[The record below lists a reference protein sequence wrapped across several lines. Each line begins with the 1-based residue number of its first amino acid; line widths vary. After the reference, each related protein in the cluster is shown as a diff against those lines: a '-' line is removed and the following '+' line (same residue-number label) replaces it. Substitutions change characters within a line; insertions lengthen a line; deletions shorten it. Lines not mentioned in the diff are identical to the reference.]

1 MVDCV
6 IKDSCKLYDSDKDV
20 CPYVNNETKICMRK
34 YKINYLLDQALL
46 SDAQKIRKALL
57 LDVNKIDLQAFTNL
71 NIIKNDIISFAKNGD
86 NIYIY
91 SKIPGNGKTSWAIK
105 LIQSYINKIWAESQL
120 TCRVLFIN
128 VPKFLL
134 SLKASISNQ
143 SDYIDHI
150 NKYVNSADIVVWDD
164 IGTKVATEFEHEH
177 LLSLIDSRLLDNKAN
192 IFTSNII
199 PNELSGFIGD
209 RLASRII
216 NTSKTIEFLGADKR
230 GLKLR

>member
-1 MVDCV
+1 MVDCF
-6 IKDSCKLYDSDKDV
+6 IKDTCKIYDSKQDS
-20 CPYVNNETKICMRK
+20 CPYINSEVKPCMRQ

-46 SDAQKIRKALL
+46 SDAQKTRKALL
-57 LDVNKIDLQAFTNL
+57 LDVNKIDLQAFTDL
-71 NIIKNDIISFAKNGD
+71 NIIKNNIVSFAKNGD

-91 SKIPGNGKTSWAIK
+91 SRIPGNGKTSWAIK
-105 LIQSYINKIWAESQL
+105 LIQSYINRIWAESKL

-143 SDYIDHI
+143 NDYVDHI
-150 NKYVNSADIVVWDD
+150 NAYVNSADIVVWDD

-177 LLSLIDSRLLDNKAN
+177 LLSLIDSRLLDNKSN
-192 IFTSNII
+192 IFTSNIV
-199 PNELSGFIGD
+199 PNELSSFVGD

-230 GLKLR
+230 GLKLK

>member
-6 IKDSCKLYDSDKDV
+6 IKDSCKLYDSDKDI

-71 NIIKNDIISFAKNGD
+71 NIIKTDIVSFAKNGD

-150 NKYVNSADIVVWDD
+150 NRYVNSADIVVWDD

>member
-20 CPYVNNETKICMRK
+20 CPYINNETKICMRK

-128 VPKFLL
+128 VPKF
-134 SLKASISNQ
+134 KASISNQ

-150 NKYVNSADIVVWDD
+150 NRYVNSADIVVWDD

-216 NTSKTIEFLGADKR
+216 NTSKSIEFLGADKR

>member
-1 MVDCV
+1 MQECFV
-6 IKDSCKLYDSDKDV
+6 KDICNLYKDNT
-20 CPYVNNETKICMRK
+20 CPHENDFCMRQ
-34 YKINYLLDQALL
+34 YKIDYLLDQALL
-46 SDAQKIRKALL
+46 SSAQKQRKALL
-57 LDVNKIDLQAFTNL
+57 LDVNKRDLEAFSELNTIKNNIVSFTN
-71 NIIKNDIISFAKNGD
+71 NGN

-105 LIQSYINKIWAESQL
+105 LIQAYVYKIWPESKL

-128 VPKFLL
+128 VPKFLIA
-134 SLKASISNQ
+134 LKASISNQ

-150 NKYVNSADIVVWDD
+150 NKYVNSADIVIWDD

-177 LLSLIDSRLLDNKAN
+177 LLSLIDSRLLDNKSN

-199 PNELSGFIGD
+199 PNDLSGFVGD

-216 NTSKTIEFLGADKR
+216 NTSKTVEFLGADKR
-230 GLKLR
+230 GLRVK

>member
-1 MVDCV
+1 MVDCF
-6 IKDSCKLYDSDKDV
+6 IKDTCKIYDNEKES
-20 CPYVNNETKICMRK
+20 CPYTNSEIKPCMRQ

-46 SDAQKIRKALL
+46 SDAQKTRKALL
-57 LDVNKIDLQAFTNL
+57 LDVNKIDLQAFTDL
-71 NIIKNDIISFAKNGD
+71 SIIKNNIVSFAKNGD
-86 NIYIY
+86 NVYIY

-105 LIQSYINKIWAESQL
+105 LIQSYVNRIWAESKL

-134 SLKASISNQ
+134 ALKASISNQ

-150 NKYVNSADIVVWDD
+150 NTYVNSADIVVWDD

-177 LLSLIDSRLLDNKAN
+177 LLSLIDSRLLDNKSN

-199 PNELSGFIGD
+199 PNELSSFVGD

-216 NTSKTIEFLGADKR
+216 NTSKTIEFLGTDKR
-230 GLKLR
+230 GLKLK

>member
-1 MVDCV
+1 MVDCI
-6 IKDSCKLYDSDKDV
+6 IKDTCKLYDNDKDI

-34 YKINYLLDQALL
+34 YKINYLLNQALL

-57 LDVNKIDLQAFTNL
+57 LDVNKIDLQAFTDL
-71 NIIKNDIISFAKNGD
+71 NIIKTDIVSFAKNGD

-143 SDYIDHI
+143 SSCHQ
-150 NKYVNSADIVVWDD
+150 
-164 IGTKVATEFEHEH
+164 
-177 LLSLIDSRLLDNKAN
+177 KAYWP
-192 IFTSNII
+192 IF
-199 PNELSGFIGD
+199 
-209 RLASRII
+209 A
-216 NTSKTIEFLGADKR
+216 
-230 GLKLR
+230 

>member
-20 CPYVNNETKICMRK
+20 CPYINNETKICMRK

-71 NIIKNDIISFAKNGD
+71 NIIKNDIVSFAKNGD

>member
-20 CPYVNNETKICMRK
+20 CPYINNETKICMRK

-150 NKYVNSADIVVWDD
+150 NRYVNSADIVVWDD

>member
-1 MVDCV
+1 MVNCF
-6 IKDSCKLYDSDKDV
+6 IKDTCKIFNSEEDS
-20 CPYVNNETKICMRK
+20 CPYENSEVKPCMRQ

-57 LDVNKIDLQAFTNL
+57 LDVNKI
-71 NIIKNDIISFAKNGD
+71 
-86 NIYIY
+86 
-91 SKIPGNGKTSWAIK
+91 
-105 LIQSYINKIWAESQL
+105 WAESSL

-134 SLKASISNQ
+134 ALKASISNQ

-150 NKYVNSADIVVWDD
+150 NMYVNSADIVIWDD

-177 LLSLIDSRLLDNKAN
+177 LLSLIDSRLLDNKSN

-199 PNELSGFIGD
+199 PNELSSFVGD

-216 NTSKTIEFLGADKR
+216 NTSKTIEFLGTDKR
-230 GLKLR
+230 GLKLK

>member
-1 MVDCV
+1 MVDCF
-6 IKDSCKLYDSDKDV
+6 IKDTCKIYDNEKES
-20 CPYVNNETKICMRK
+20 CPYANSEIKPCMRQ

-46 SDAQKIRKALL
+46 SDAQKTRKALL
-57 LDVNKIDLQAFTNL
+57 LDVNKIDLQAFTDL
-71 NIIKNDIISFAKNGD
+71 NIIKNNIVSFAKNGN

-105 LIQSYINKIWAESQL
+105 LIQSYVNRIWAESKL

-134 SLKASISNQ
+134 ALKASISNQ
-143 SDYIDHI
+143 SDYVDHI
-150 NKYVNSADIVVWDD
+150 NTYVNSADIVVWDD

-177 LLSLIDSRLLDNKAN
+177 LLSLIDSRLLDNKSN

-199 PNELSGFIGD
+199 PNDLSSFVGD

-216 NTSKTIEFLGADKR
+216 NTSKTIEFLGTDKR
-230 GLKLR
+230 GLKLK

>member
-20 CPYVNNETKICMRK
+20 CPYINNETKICMRK

-57 LDVNKIDLQAFTNL
+57 LDVNKIDLQAFTDL
-71 NIIKNDIISFAKNGD
+71 NIIKNDIVSFAKNGD

>member
-1 MVDCV
+1 MVDCI
-6 IKDSCKLYDSDKDV
+6 IKDTCKLYDNDKDI
-20 CPYVNNETKICMRK
+20 CPYVNNEIKVCMRK

-57 LDVNKIDLQAFTNL
+57 LDVNKIDLQAFTDL
-71 NIIKNDIISFAKNGD
+71 NIIKNDIVSFAKNGD

>member
-1 MVDCV
+1 MVNCF
-6 IKDSCKLYDSDKDV
+6 IKDTCKIFNSEEDS
-20 CPYVNNETKICMRK
+20 CPYENSEVKPCMRQ

-71 NIIKNDIISFAKNGD
+71 NIIKNNIEKKKKNGD

-105 LIQSYINKIWAESQL
+105 LIQSYINKIWAESSL

-134 SLKASISNQ
+134 ALKASISNQ

-150 NKYVNSADIVVWDD
+150 NMYVNSADIVIWDD

-177 LLSLIDSRLLDNKAN
+177 LLSLIDSRLLDNKSN

-199 PNELSGFIGD
+199 PNELSSFVGD

-216 NTSKTIEFLGADKR
+216 NTSKTIEFLGTDKR
-230 GLKLR
+230 GLKLK

>member
-1 MVDCV
+1 MVDCF
-6 IKDSCKLYDSDKDV
+6 IKDTCKIYDNEKES
-20 CPYVNNETKICMRK
+20 CPYINSEIKPCMRQ

-46 SDAQKIRKALL
+46 SDAQKTRKALL
-57 LDVNKIDLQAFTNL
+57 LDVNKIDLQAFTDL
-71 NIIKNDIISFAKNGD
+71 SIIKNNIVSFAKNGD

-105 LIQSYINKIWAESQL
+105 LIQSYVNRIWAESKL

-134 SLKASISNQ
+134 ALKASISNQ

-150 NKYVNSADIVVWDD
+150 NTYVNSADIVVWDD

-177 LLSLIDSRLLDNKAN
+177 LLSLIDSRLLDNKSN
-192 IFTSNII
+192 IFTSNIV
-199 PNELSGFIGD
+199 PNELSSFVGD

-216 NTSKTIEFLGADKR
+216 NTSKTIEFLGMDKR
-230 GLKLR
+230 GLKLK

>member
-1 MVDCV
+1 MVNCFV
-6 IKDSCKLYDSDKDV
+6 KDTCKIYDIEQDN
-20 CPYVNNETKICMRK
+20 CPYKDNEDKPCIRQ

-46 SDAQKIRKALL
+46 SDPQKTRKALL
-57 LDVNKIDLQAFTNL
+57 LDVNKIDLQAFTDL
-71 NIIKNDIISFAKNGD
+71 NIIKNNIVSFAMNGN

-91 SKIPGNGKTSWAIK
+91 SRIPGNGKTSWAIK
-105 LIQSYINKIWAESQL
+105 LIQSYINRIWAESKL

-143 SDYIDHI
+143 NDYVDHI
-150 NKYVNSADIVVWDD
+150 NAYVNVADIVVWDD

-177 LLSLIDSRLLDNKAN
+177 LLSLIDSRLLDNKSN
-192 IFTSNII
+192 IFTSNIV
-199 PNELSGFIGD
+199 PNELSSFVGD

-230 GLKLR
+230 GLKLK

>member
-1 MVDCV
+1 MVECF
-6 IKDSCKLYDSDKDV
+6 IKDTCNIYDKDNDC
-20 CPYVNNETKICMRK
+20 CPYMDTEVRPCMRQ

-46 SDAQKIRKALL
+46 SEAQKTRKALL
-57 LDVNKIDLQAFTNL
+57 LDVNKVDLQAFTDL
-71 NIIKNDIISFAKNGD
+71 NYIKTHIVSFAKNG
-86 NIYIY
+86 NNVYIY

-105 LIQSYINKIWAESQL
+105 LIQSFINKVWAESKL

-134 SLKASISNQ
+134 ALKASISEQ

-150 NKYVNSADIVVWDD
+150 NQYVNSADIVVWDD

-177 LLSLIDSRLLDNKAN
+177 LLSLIDSRLLDNKSN

-199 PNELSGFIGD
+199 PNELSSFVGD

-216 NTSKTIEFLGADKR
+216 NTSKTIEFLGMDKR
-230 GLKLR
+230 GLKIK

>member
-1 MVDCV
+1 MVNCFT
-6 IKDSCKLYDSDKDV
+6 KDTCKLYNSEEDT
-20 CPYVNNETKICMRK
+20 CPYMNSEIKICMRQ

-46 SDAQKIRKALL
+46 SEAQKTRKALL
-57 LDVNKIDLQAFTNL
+57 LDVNKVDLQAFTEL
-71 NIIKNDIISFAKNGD
+71 NTIKTNIVSFAKNG
-86 NIYIY
+86 NNLYIY

-134 SLKASISNQ
+134 ALKASISNQ

-150 NKYVNSADIVVWDD
+150 NTFVNSADIVVWDD

-177 LLSLIDSRLLDNKAN
+177 LLSLIDSRLLDNKSN
-192 IFTSNII
+192 IFTSNIV
-199 PNELSGFIGD
+199 PNELSTFVGD

-216 NTSKTIEFLGADKR
+216 NTATNIEFLGMDKR
-230 GLKLR
+230 GIRLK

>member
-1 MVDCV
+1 MVDCI
-6 IKDSCKLYDSDKDV
+6 IKDSCKLYNNDKDI
-20 CPYVNNETKICMRK
+20 CPYINSETKVCMRK

-57 LDVNKIDLQAFTNL
+57 LDVNKIDLQAFTDL
-71 NIIKNDIISFAKNGD
+71 NIIKTDIVSFAKNGD

-230 GLKLR
+230 GLRLR